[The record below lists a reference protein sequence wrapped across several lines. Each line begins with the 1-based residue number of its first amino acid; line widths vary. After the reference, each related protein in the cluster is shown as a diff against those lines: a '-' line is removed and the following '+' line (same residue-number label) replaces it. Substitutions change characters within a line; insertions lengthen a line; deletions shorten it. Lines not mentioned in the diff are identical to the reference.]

1 MMTRPNALAQL
12 LMPFIQKKFDVVT
25 RRTPLQL
32 IPSAIDN
39 QTAGN
44 CVFNITAAGA
54 GPASV
59 RWLST
64 GSNVTNKW
72 LAATGQIPMDYWRPG
87 SIYLKARMRAAASL
101 SITNWQLYLT
111 TLEDGNGD
119 TWYIAG
125 PDTIATIALTTNY
138 QTIVLKNNPGLPA
151 STKPGSFIS
160 VSFGP
165 GGTATSGAHDV
176 YLADMWLEYQ
186 SKY

>member
-1 MMTRPNALAQL
+1 MRPNSLAQL
-12 LMPFIQKKFDVVT
+12 LMPYIQKKFDVTT
-25 RRTPLQL
+25 RRLPLQL
-32 IPSAIDN
+32 IPSAINN

-44 CVFNITAAGA
+44 CVYNITAAGG

-59 RWLST
+59 RWLAT
-64 GSNVTNKW
+64 GSTVTNRW
-72 LAATGQIPMDYWRPG
+72 LAATSQIPVDYWRPG
-87 SIYLKARMRAAASL
+87 SIYLRARMRAAAAQ

-119 TWYIAG
+119 SWFIAG
-125 PDTIATIALTTNY
+125 PDTIASIALTTVY
-138 QTIVLKNNPGLPA
+138 QTITLKANPGLPA

-165 GGTATSGAHDV
+165 GGTATSWANDV
-176 YLADMWLEYQ
+176 YLADMWLEYT